1 MFFFQEITYVHAEGY
16 GGGALKHGPFA
27 LLSEGTPVVLLVLND
42 QHAELMRVTASQ
54 VKGRGAYTIVIT
66 DEPNLARG
74 IADEVI
80 TIPRNGPLTALLAV
94 VPLQLLAYE
103 MAIQRGIDP
112 DKPRHLAKAVTVD

>member
-1 MFFFQEITYVHAEGY
+1 VHAEGY

-27 LLSEGTPVVLLVLND
+27 LLDAGTPVVLLILND

-66 DEPNLARG
+66 DEPSLARG
-74 IADEVI
+74 ISDEVI
-80 TIPRNGPLTALLAV
+80 TIPKNGPLTALLAV

-103 MAIQRGIDP
+103 MAMQRGIDP